1 MMTQIYGQQNA
12 IDMLRKTTTTIFY
25 VGQTFHARG
34 INRIHIVTFSV
45 LIHIYK
51 HCLYCMLCV
60 VIIVVVKKQCWFFS
74 LFYFTLL

>member
-12 IDMLRKTTTTIFY
+12 IDMLRKKTTTNNNNNENPPTIFY

-51 HCLYCMLCV
+51 HCLYC
-60 VIIVVVKKQCWFFS
+60 IVVVKE
-74 LFYFTLL
+74 